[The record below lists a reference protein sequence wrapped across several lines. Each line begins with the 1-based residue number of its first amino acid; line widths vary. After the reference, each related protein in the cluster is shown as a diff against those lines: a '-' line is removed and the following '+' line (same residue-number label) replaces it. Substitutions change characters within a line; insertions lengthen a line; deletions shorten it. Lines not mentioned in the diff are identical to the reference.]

1 MSLLDRTKAQREGKK
16 HENPL
21 ANEDIKKEKLIMTT
35 QKISGDTHA
44 KLLALKNV
52 FSDSDMTNIQIL
64 DMGLDMLVNE
74 LEGDAQELYDKYYQI
89 NIEEKVD
96 ILKRKGL
103 Y

>member
-1 MSLLDRTKAQREGKK
+1 
-16 HENPL
+16 
-21 ANEDIKKEKLIMTT
+21 
-35 QKISGDTHA
+35 
-44 KLLALKNV
+44 
-52 FSDSDMTNIQIL
+52 MTNIQIL

-96 ILKRKGL
+96 ILKRKGI